1 MSEREREKEKK
12 GSGANTSIYLSICE
26 GARVLRAKLGL
37 PCLSQTDQPSSLNC
51 RDACQPA
58 SPLARSFGLGR
69 VSKCLGAGPILT
81 WAGSGQAYELILTAC
96 NVTRGKKK
104 ESWRL

>member
-1 MSEREREKEKK
+1 MSEREGEKER
-12 GSGANTSIYLSICE
+12 GSGANTSIYLSLYLR

-69 VSKCLGAGPILT
+69 VSKCLGAGPILGRALLGRRT
-81 WAGSGQAYELILTAC
+81 
-96 NVTRGKKK
+96 
-104 ESWRL
+104 